1 MKIRAL
7 NGLVLL
13 VLLLVS
19 ACVNPTTQDQGTIDS
34 AVIATAVA
42 QTMAAQRT
50 LQAGGTAVAQLT
62 QMVASPSTASLDS
75 PGKSPLS
82 SITPEPPAAPA
93 EPSQTPI
100 PIAISCDWAQ
110 FMEDVTVADGS
121 IFAPKAVFNKTWRLK
136 NIGSCTWTS
145 DYALVFVSGASMGT
159 LAVTSLPQN
168 VSPYETIDLT
178 VKLTAPSDP
187 GSYQGNWM
195 LRNASGTLFGAGE
208 DGRRA
213 FSAQIQ
219 VIPNVN
225 TIESAYDFTA
235 NFCSADWHSG
245 AGALPCP
252 GESGDANGFVTLL
265 NQPVLESGKTYDLSI
280 LTRPDQ
286 DLSGWISG
294 QFPYYQV
301 NDGDRFRA
309 EIGCLDASQG
319 CDVTFQLEYQTS
331 NRTVMNLG
339 TWRES
344 YDGQTTILDLN
355 LSALA
360 GQNVQLITSVR
371 NNGRPG
377 SANAFWHQARIQNV
391 SRPPV
396 LVLTWNRELGE
407 NETCD
412 ELRVYLSAEDSGS
425 AQALDC
431 LSGHR
436 ELGWTSLTSDEV
448 EQFQEWVSSLT
459 TFDAE
464 VYKGSP
470 QEGGVSWMDF
480 RGAGDADPRDSHI
493 RAIDELASEL
503 FAVITGV
510 D

>member
-7 NGLVLL
+7 IGLILL

-19 ACVNPTTQDQGTIDS
+19 ACVSPTTQDQGTIDS

-42 QTMAAQRT
+42 QTMAAQKT
-50 LQAGGTAVAQLT
+50 LQAGGTAVALLT
-62 QMVASPSTASLDS
+62 EMVASPSAATLDS
-75 PGKSPLS
+75 PGKTPLS
-82 SITPEPPAAPA
+82 SATPEPPAAPA
-93 EPSQTPI
+93 ETSQILTSAAI
-100 PIAISCDWAQ
+100 PCDWAQ
-110 FMEDVTVADGS
+110 FVADVNIADGS
-121 IFAPKAVFNKTWRLK
+121 ILAPGSVFNKTWRLK

-168 VSPYETIDLT
+168 VSPGDTIDLT
-178 VKLTAPSDP
+178 VKLTAPSAP
-187 GSYQGNWM
+187 GSYQGNWI

-208 DGRRA
+208 DATQA
-213 FSAQIQ
+213 FSTQIQ
-219 VIPNVN
+219 VIPNLS

-245 AGALPCP
+245 TGALPCP
-252 GESGDANGFVTLL
+252 GENGDANGFVTLL
-265 NQPVLESGKTYDLSI
+265 NQPVLESGKTFDLSI
-280 LTRPDQ
+280 LTQPNQ
-286 DLSGWISG
+286 DLSGWIRG

-344 YDGQTTILDLN
+344 YDGQTTALDLN

-360 GQNVQLITSVR
+360 GQNVQFVTSVR

-391 SRPPV
+391 SQTPF

-407 NETCD
+407 NEACD
-412 ELRVYLSAEDSGS
+412 ELRVYLSSADSGS

-431 LSGHR
+431 LAGHR

-464 VYKGSP
+464 VNKGSQ
-470 QEGGVSWMDF
+470 QEGGVSRMDF
-480 RGAGDADPRDSHI
+480 HGTGDANPRDSHI
-493 RAIDELASEL
+493 RAIDDLAGEL
-503 FAVITGV
+503 FAVITGY